1 MFNNFKYY
9 LKQAFSGILRNKLMV
24 IISVS
29 TIIFSMLLLGLAIVF
44 GSNLNY
50 ISDQLEASFEIHAFV
65 DLSYSDEAAK
75 ALQPDIEGVAN
86 VKKAVFATKEEAL
99 KSLESTYDDAA
110 FFAGLDEDN
119 PLHFY
124 YKISLG
130 DIESAS
136 QVEKDLGAI
145 PGIVMVSN
153 RTDVLNGI
161 TSFAGIARNVSIFAM
176 IIFALVAIFIISNT
190 IKLTLMNRKREIEI
204 MKSVGA
210 TNRFIRSP
218 FIIEGTTVGI
228 IGGIIAYIPAHFA
241 YSAFFSWWT
250 SFFGLF
256 NLVDVAVISA
266 TLIAVFIFAGA
277 IIGAVG
283 SVLSVRKY
291 LNM

>member
-44 GSNLNY
+44 GTNLNF

-65 DLSYSDEAAK
+65 DLSYSDEAAR
-75 ALQPDIEGVAN
+75 ALQPDIEGIGG
-86 VKKAVFATKEEAL
+86 VKSAVFATKEEAL

-110 FFAGLDEDN
+110 FFQGLEEDN

-124 YKISLG
+124 YKISL
-130 DIESAS
+130 ENTENAS
-136 QVEKDLGAI
+136 QVEKDLSKI

-218 FIIEGTTVGI
+218 FIIEGTIVGI
-228 IGGIIAYIPAHFA
+228 IGGVIAYIPAHFSYA
-241 YSAFFSWWT
+241 AFFNWWT

-256 NLVDVAVISA
+256 NLMDVAAIS
-266 TLIAVFIFAGA
+266 TILIIVFILAGA
-277 IIGAVG
+277 FIGALG
-283 SVLSVRKY
+283 SIMSVRKY

>member
-44 GSNLNY
+44 GTNLNF
-50 ISDQLEASFEIHAFV
+50 ISNQLEASFEIHAFV
-65 DLSYSDEAAK
+65 DLSYSDEAAR
-75 ALQPDIEGVAN
+75 AIQPDIEGISG
-86 VKKAVFATKEEAL
+86 VKAAVFATKEEAL
-99 KSLESTYDDAA
+99 ESLESTYDDAA
-110 FFAGLDEDN
+110 FFQGLDEDN

-124 YKISLG
+124 YKISLA
-130 DIESAS
+130 DTKLAS
-136 QVEKDLGAI
+136 QVEKDLSGV

-218 FIIEGTTVGI
+218 FIIEGTIVGI
-228 IGGIIAYIPAHFA
+228 IGGVIAYFPA
-241 YSAFFSWWT
+241 YLSYGAFYKWWT

-256 NLVDVAVISA
+256 NLMEVSVISA
-266 TLIAVFIFAGA
+266 TLIIVFIFAGA
-277 IIGAVG
+277 IIGAIG
-283 SVLSVRKY
+283 SILSVRKY

>member
-9 LKQAFSGILRNKLMV
+9 LKQAFSGIFRNKLMV

-44 GSNLNY
+44 GTNLNF
-50 ISDQLEASFEIHAFV
+50 ISRQLEASFEIHAFV
-65 DLSYSDEAAK
+65 DLSYSEDAAR
-75 ALQPDIEGVAN
+75 ALEPDIAAIEN
-86 VKKAVFATKEEAL
+86 VKMAVFATKEEAL

-124 YKISLG
+124 YKISLA
-130 DIESAS
+130 DVDAASAVEQSLS
-136 QVEKDLGAI
+136 QI

-161 TSFAGIARNVSIFAM
+161 ISFTSIARNVSIIAM

-218 FIIEGTTVGI
+218 FIIEGTIVGI
-228 IGGIIAYIPAHFA
+228 IGGLIAYIPAHFA
-241 YSAFFSWWT
+241 YRAFFSWWT

-256 NLVDVAVISA
+256 NLVEIATISA
-266 TLIAVFIFAGA
+266 LLIVVFIIAGGVIGA
-277 IIGAVG
+277 IG
-283 SVLSVRKY
+283 SMLSVRKY
-291 LNM
+291 LSV

>member
-9 LKQAFSGILRNKLMV
+9 LKQAFSGIFRNKLMV

-44 GSNLNY
+44 GTNLGF
-50 ISDQLEASFEIHAFV
+50 ISEQLEASFEIHAFV
-65 DLSYSDEAAK
+65 DLSYSEDAAR
-75 ALQPDIEGVAN
+75 ALETDIAAIQN
-86 VKKAVFATKEEAL
+86 VKAAVFATKEEAL
-99 KSLESTYDDAA
+99 ESLESTYDDAA

-124 YKISLG
+124 YKISLS
-130 DIESAS
+130 DVDDASAVEQSLS
-136 QVEKDLGAI
+136 QI

-161 TSFAGIARNVSIFAM
+161 ISFTSIARNISVFAM
-176 IIFALVAIFIISNT
+176 IIFASVSIFIISNT

-218 FIIEGTTVGI
+218 FIIEGTIVGI
-228 IGGIIAYIPAHFA
+228 IGGLIAYIPAHFA
-241 YSAFFSWWT
+241 YRAFFGWWT

-256 NLVDVAVISA
+256 NLVEIGTISI
-266 TLIAVFIFAGA
+266 LLLVVFIIAGGVIGA
-277 IIGAVG
+277 IG
-283 SVLSVRKY
+283 SMLSVRKY
-291 LNM
+291 LDV

>member
-9 LKQAFSGILRNKLMV
+9 LKQAFSGIYRNKLMV

-50 ISDQLEASFEIHAFV
+50 ISNQLEASFEIHAFV
-65 DLSYSDEAAK
+65 DLSYSDEAARAIQPEIEAVSGVK
-75 ALQPDIEGVAN
+75 A
-86 VKKAVFATKEEAL
+86 AVFATKEEAL
-99 KSLESTYDDAA
+99 DSLESTYDDAA

-124 YKISLG
+124 YKISLSE
-130 DIESAS
+130 IENAS
-136 QVEKDLGAI
+136 QVEGDLAKV

-161 TSFAGIARNVSIFAM
+161 TSFAGIARNFSVFAM
-176 IIFALVAIFIISNT
+176 IIFAFVAIFIISNT
-190 IKLTLMNRKREIEI
+190 IKLTLMNRKKEIEI

-218 FIIEGTTVGI
+218 FIIEGTIVGV

-241 YSAFFSWWT
+241 YRAFFNWWS

-256 NLVDVAVISA
+256 NLVEIAVLSTTLIIVFILAGAVI
-266 TLIAVFIFAGA
+266 GA
-277 IIGAVG
+277 IG
-283 SVLSVRKY
+283 SILSVRKY
-291 LNM
+291 LTM

>member
-44 GSNLNY
+44 GTNLNF
-50 ISDQLEASFEIHAFV
+50 ISNQLEASFEIHAFV
-65 DLSYSDEAAK
+65 DLSYSDEAAR
-75 ALQPDIEGVAN
+75 ALQSDIDGVSN
-86 VKKAVFATKEEAL
+86 VKSAVFATKEEAL
-99 KSLESTYDDAA
+99 ESLESTYDDAA

-124 YKISLG
+124 YKISLANT
-130 DIESAS
+130 ESAS
-136 QVEKDLGAI
+136 QVEKDVSAI

-161 TSFAGIARNVSIFAM
+161 TSFAGIARNVSILAM
-176 IIFALVAIFIISNT
+176 ILFALVAIFIISNT

-218 FIIEGTTVGI
+218 FIIEGTIVGI

-256 NLVDVAVISA
+256 NLVEVAVLST
-266 TLIAVFIFAGA
+266 TLIVVFIFAGA
-277 IIGAVG
+277 VIGATG
-283 SVLSVRKY
+283 SIMSVRKY

>member
-9 LKQAFSGILRNKLMV
+9 LKQAFSGIFRNKLMV

-44 GSNLNY
+44 GTNLSF
-50 ISDQLEASFEIHAFV
+50 ISEQLEASFEIHAFV
-65 DLSYSDEAAK
+65 DLSYSEDSAR
-75 ALQPDIEGVAN
+75 ALEPDIAALEN
-86 VKKAVFATKEEAL
+86 IKSAVFATKEEAL

-110 FFAGLDEDN
+110 FFAGLEEDN

-124 YKISLG
+124 YKISLA
-130 DIESAS
+130 DVDSAAAVEQALS
-136 QVEKDLGAI
+136 QV

-161 TSFAGIARNVSIFAM
+161 ISFTGIARNVSIIAM

-218 FIIEGTTVGI
+218 FIIEGTIVGI
-228 IGGIIAYIPAHFA
+228 IGGLIAYIPAYLA
-241 YSAFFSWWT
+241 YRAFFGWWT

-256 NLVDVAVISA
+256 NLVEIGTISA
-266 TLIAVFIFAGA
+266 LLIVVFIIAGGVIGA
-277 IIGAVG
+277 IG
-283 SVLSVRKY
+283 SMLSVRKY
-291 LNM
+291 LSV